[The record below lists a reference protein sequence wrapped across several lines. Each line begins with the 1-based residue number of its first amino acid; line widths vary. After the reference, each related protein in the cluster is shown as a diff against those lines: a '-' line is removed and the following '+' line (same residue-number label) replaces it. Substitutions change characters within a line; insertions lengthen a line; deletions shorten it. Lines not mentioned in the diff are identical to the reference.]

1 MCEVI
6 LKNITKI
13 FGKDNL
19 VIEDVNLKIKDKEFF
34 TIVGPSGCGKS
45 TILNMIAGLEEVSVG
60 EIIFDQ
66 QTVNDLPPARRDVA
80 FVFQSYALY
89 PHKNVFENI
98 AFPLKIRKLPKAEIK
113 ERVKKT
119 ASVLDIQHLLSR
131 KPKELSG
138 GQRQRV
144 ALGRAIVRKPKV
156 FLLDEPLSN
165 LDAKLRV
172 YMRAELKKLHKEIQ
186 TTMIYVTHD
195 QAEAMTLSDR
205 VAILFEGRI
214 QQCDSPQMVYNFPSN
229 KIVAEFIGSPSMNFF
244 EGKFVK
250 EDDKTFVRFS
260 DGDSFFVKGKKEL
273 ESQDKKIIFGVR
285 PEDVL
290 ISLEEKSAGSIG
302 QDWFSG
308 KIFAIE
314 PLGNATYVDIQ
325 WNMNRLKAEANPDF
339 EAKPDSPIYFTFK
352 KEKIHIFDKADG
364 KRLKL
369 STLRDVSSP
378 YRTE

>member
-6 LKNITKI
+6 LKNVTKI
-13 FGKDNL
+13 FGKKNV
-19 VIEDVNLKIKDKEFF
+19 VIQDVNLEIKDKEFF

-45 TILNMIAGLEEVSVG
+45 TLLNMIAGLEEVSSG

-66 QTVNDLPPARRDVA
+66 KRINDLPPARRDVA

-98 AFPLKIRKLPKAEIK
+98 AFPLRIRRLPKEEIK

-119 ASVLDIQHLLSR
+119 ASILEIEHLLDR

-172 YMRAELKKLHKEIQ
+172 YMRAELKKLHKEIK

-214 QQCDSPQMVYNFPSN
+214 QQCDLPQMVYNFPAN
-229 KIVAEFIGSPSMNFF
+229 KVVAEFIGSPSMNFF
-244 EGKFVK
+244 EARLTK
-250 EDDKTFVRFS
+250 EEDKTSVRFS
-260 DGDSFFVKGKKEL
+260 DQDSFLIGSEKEL
-273 ESQDKKIIFGVR
+273 DLKDKEVIFGVR
-285 PEDVL
+285 PEDVI
-290 ISLEEKSAGSIG
+290 ISLEKEGCR
-302 QDWFSG
+302 FYG
-308 KIFAIE
+308 KIFGVE
-314 PLGNATYVDIQ
+314 PLGNATYVDIL
-325 WNMNRLKAEANPDF
+325 WNLNRLKAEAEPDF
-339 EAKPDSPIYFTFK
+339 EAQPDSPIYFTFR
-352 KEKIHIFDKADG
+352 KEKIHLFDKTDG

-369 STLRDVSSP
+369 STS
-378 YRTE
+378 

>member
-6 LKNITKI
+6 LKNVTKI
-13 FGKDNL
+13 FGKNNL
-19 VIEDVNLKIKDKEFF
+19 VIDKINIVIKDKEFF

-45 TILNMIAGLEEVSVG
+45 TILNMIAGLEEVSSG

-66 QTVNDLPPARRDVA
+66 EMVNDLPPAKRDVA

-98 AFPLKIRKLPKAEIK
+98 AFPLKIRKLPKAEIE

-214 QQCDSPQMVYNFPSN
+214 QQCDLPQMVYSFPAN

-244 EGKFVK
+244 EGKLLREGDRVS
-250 EDDKTFVRFS
+250 VRFS
-260 DGDSFFVKGKKEL
+260 EQDSFTLEAEKEL
-273 ESQDKKIIFGVR
+273 DFKDKEITFGVR
-285 PEDVL
+285 PEDVI
-290 ISLEEKSAGSIG
+290 ISLEKKK
-302 QDWFSG
+302 DWFSG
-308 KIFAIE
+308 KIFAVE
-314 PLGNATYVDIQ
+314 PLGNATYIDIE
-325 WNMNRLKAEANPDF
+325 WNLNLLKAEAEPDF
-339 EAKPDSPIYFTFK
+339 QAEPDSPIYFTFR
-352 KEKIHIFDKADG
+352 KEKIHLFDKTDG
-364 KRLKL
+364 KRLKFSFL
-369 STLRDVSSP
+369 
-378 YRTE
+378 

>member
-214 QQCDSPQMVYNFPSN
+214 QQCDSPQMVYNFPAN

-244 EGKFVK
+244 EGGLTR
-250 EDDKTFVRFS
+250 EDNRTLVRFN
-260 DGDSFFVKGKKEL
+260 DQDSLSIGEGKEL
-273 ESQDKKIIFGVR
+273 ESEDKEVIFGVR
-285 PEDVL
+285 PEDVM
-290 ISLEEKSAGSIG
+290 ISSPKK
-302 QDWFSG
+302 QDWFYG
-308 KIFAIE
+308 KIFALE
-314 PLGNATYVDIQ
+314 PLGNATFVDIQ
-325 WNMNRLKAEANPDF
+325 WNLNRLKAEAEPDF
-339 EAKPDSPIYFTFK
+339 EAEPDSPIYFTFK
-352 KEKIHIFDKADG
+352 KGKIHLFDRTDG

-369 STLRDVSSP
+369 SSS
-378 YRTE
+378 

>member
-98 AFPLKIRKLPKAEIK
+98 AFPLKIRKLPKAEID

-214 QQCDSPQMVYNFPSN
+214 QQCDSPQMVYNFPAN

-244 EGKFVK
+244 EGGLTR
-250 EDDKTFVRFS
+250 EDNRTLVRFN
-260 DGDSFFVKGKKEL
+260 DQDSLSIGGGKEL
-273 ESQDKKIIFGVR
+273 ELSAIGGSVYDRKDNEVIFGVR
-285 PEDVL
+285 PEDV
-290 ISLEEKSAGSIG
+290 IIGLEKKER
-302 QDWFSG
+302 WYSG
-308 KIFAIE
+308 KIFALE

-325 WNMNRLKAEANPDF
+325 WNKNRLKAEAEPDF
-339 EAKPDSPIYFTFK
+339 QAQPDSPIYFTFK
-352 KEKIHIFDKADG
+352 KEKIHLFDKADG
-364 KRLKL
+364 KRLKF
-369 STLRDVSSP
+369 STP
-378 YRTE
+378 

>member
-6 LKNITKI
+6 LRNVTKI

-19 VIEDVNLKIKDKEFF
+19 VIDNVNLQIKDREFF

-45 TILNMIAGLEEVSVG
+45 TILNMIAGLEEVSSG

-66 QTVNDLPPARRDVA
+66 ERVNALPPAKRDVA
-80 FVFQSYALY
+80 MVFQSYALY

-98 AFPLKIRKLPKAEIK
+98 AFPLKIRKLPKAEIAD
-113 ERVKKT
+113 RVKKT
-119 ASVLDIQHLLSR
+119 ASVLGIERLLSR

-172 YMRAELKKLHKEIQ
+172 YMRAELKKLHNEIQ

-205 VAILFEGRI
+205 VSILFEGKI
-214 QQCDSPQMVYNFPSN
+214 QQCDSPQMVYNFPAN
-229 KIVAEFIGSPSMNFF
+229 KMVAEFIGSPSMNFF
-244 EGKFVK
+244 DGQIIR
-250 EDDKTFVRFS
+250 EDEKTRVRFN
-260 DGDSFFVKGKKEL
+260 DQDSLLIEVGKGLELKDKEM
-273 ESQDKKIIFGVR
+273 IFGVR
-285 PEDVL
+285 PEDV
-290 ISLEEKSAGSIG
+290 IVSLEEK
-302 QDWFSG
+302 QDWFLG
-308 KIFAIE
+308 KIFAVE
-314 PLGNATYVDIQ
+314 PLGNATYVDIM
-325 WNMNRLKAEANPDF
+325 WNRNRLKAETNSDF
-339 EAKPDSPIYFTFK
+339 DGKPDDLIYLTFK
-352 KEKIHIFDKADG
+352 KEKIHLFDNRDG
-364 KRLKL
+364 QRL
-369 STLRDVSSP
+369 
-378 YRTE
+378 

>member
-1 MCEVI
+1 MCEVTI
-6 LKNITKI
+6 KNVNKI

-19 VIEDVNLKIKDKEFF
+19 VIDDVNLEIKDKEFF

-45 TILNMIAGLEEVSVG
+45 TILNMIAGLEEVSSG
-60 EIIFDQ
+60 EIVFDRE
-66 QTVNDLPPARRDVA
+66 TVNDLPPAKRDVA
-80 FVFQSYALY
+80 MVFQSYALY

-98 AFPLKIRKLPKAEIK
+98 AFPLKIRKLRKREIT
-113 ERVKKT
+113 ERVKRT
-119 ASVLDIQHLLSR
+119 ASILDIHHLLSR

-165 LDAKLRV
+165 LDARLRV

-214 QQCDSPQMVYNFPSN
+214 QQCDSPQVVYNLPAN
-229 KIVAEFIGSPSMNFF
+229 KVVAEFIGSPSMNFF
-244 EGKFVK
+244 EGKLLA
-250 EDDKTFVRFS
+250 EDDGTSVRFS
-260 DGDSFFVKGKKEL
+260 DQDSFLIGEAKEL
-273 ESQDKKIIFGVR
+273 DLKDNDIIFGVR
-285 PEDVL
+285 PEDVV
-290 ISLEEKSAGSIG
+290 ISLEKKQG
-302 QDWFSG
+302 WFCG
-308 KIFAIE
+308 NIFATE

-325 WNMNRLKAEANPDF
+325 WNKNRLKAEAEPDF
-339 EAKPDSPIYFTFK
+339 QAEPDSPIYFTFK
-352 KEKIHIFDKADG
+352 KEKIHLFDKTDG
-364 KRLKL
+364 NRLKL
-369 STLRDVSSP
+369 SSL
-378 YRTE
+378 

>member
-6 LKNITKI
+6 LKNVTKI

-19 VIEDVNLKIKDKEFF
+19 VIEDVNLEIKDKEFF

-45 TILNMIAGLEEVSVG
+45 TILNLIAGLEEVSSG
-60 EIIFDQ
+60 EIVFDQ
-66 QTVNDLPPARRDVA
+66 ERVNDLPPAKRDVA
-80 FVFQSYALY
+80 MVFQSYALY

-98 AFPLKIRKLPKAEIK
+98 AFPLKIRKLPKVEIAD
-113 ERVKKT
+113 RVKKT
-119 ASVLDIQHLLSR
+119 ASVLGIEHLLSR

-144 ALGRAIVRKPKV
+144 ALGRAIVRKPRV

-214 QQCDSPQMVYNFPSN
+214 RQCDLPQRVYNFPAN

-244 EGKFVK
+244 EGKLIR
-250 EDDKTFVRFS
+250 EDDRISVRFT
-260 DGDSFFVKGKKEL
+260 DQDLFPVGEGKEFEL
-273 ESQDKKIIFGVR
+273 KDTEIILGVR
-285 PEDVL
+285 PEDVI
-290 ISLEEKSAGSIG
+290 ISLEKMEG
-302 QDWFSG
+302 WFSG
-308 KIFAIE
+308 KIFAVE
-314 PLGNATYVDIQ
+314 PLGNATYVDIM
-325 WNMNRLKAEANPDF
+325 WNMNRLKAEAEPDF
-339 EAKPDSPIYFTFK
+339 QAEPDSPIYFTFK
-352 KEKIHIFDKADG
+352 KEKIHLFDTTDG
-364 KRLKL
+364 KRLKF
-369 STLRDVSSP
+369 STL
-378 YRTE
+378 

>member
-6 LKNITKI
+6 LKNVTKI

-19 VIEDVNLKIKDKEFF
+19 VIEDVNLEIKDKEFF

-45 TILNMIAGLEEVSVG
+45 TVLNMIAGLEEVSSG

-66 QTVNDLPPARRDVA
+66 ETVNDLPPARRDVA
-80 FVFQSYALY
+80 MVFQSYALY

-98 AFPLKIRKLPKAEIK
+98 AFPLKIRRLPKTEI
-113 ERVKKT
+113 EDRVGKT
-119 ASVLDIQHLLSR
+119 ASILGIQHLLSR

-214 QQCDSPQMVYNFPSN
+214 QQCDSPQMVYNFPAN
-229 KIVAEFIGSPSMNFF
+229 KIVAEFIGSPGMNFF
-244 EGKFVK
+244 EGKLIR
-250 EDDKTFVRFS
+250 EDDKTSVGFN
-260 DGDSFFVKGKKEL
+260 DQDSFPLGGEKEL
-273 ESQDKKIIFGVR
+273 DLKDKEVIFGVR
-285 PEDVL
+285 PEDVA
-290 ISLEEKSAGSIG
+290 ISLEEK

-308 KIFAIE
+308 KIFAVE

-325 WNMNRLKAEANPDF
+325 WNLNRLKAEADPDF
-339 EAKPDSPIYFTFK
+339 EAEPDSPIYFTFR
-352 KEKIHIFDKADG
+352 KEKIHLFDKTDG

-369 STLRDVSSP
+369 SIRRV
-378 YRTE
+378 

>member
-6 LKNITKI
+6 LKNVTKI

-19 VIEDVNLKIKDKEFF
+19 VIEGVNLEIKDKEFF

-45 TILNMIAGLEEVSVG
+45 TILNMIAGLEEVSSG

-66 QTVNDLPPARRDVA
+66 ERVNDLPPARRDVA
-80 FVFQSYALY
+80 MVFQSYALY

-98 AFPLKIRKLPKAEIK
+98 AFPLKIRKLPKTEISD
-113 ERVKKT
+113 RVKKT
-119 ASVLDIQHLLSR
+119 AFILGIQHLLSR

-172 YMRAELKKLHKEIQ
+172 YMRAELKKLHKEIE

-205 VAILFEGRI
+205 VAILFDGKI
-214 QQCDSPQMVYNFPSN
+214 QQCDLPQMVYNFPAN

-244 EGKFVK
+244 EGELTRK
-250 EDDKTFVRFS
+250 DDKTSVRFS
-260 DGDSFFVKGKKEL
+260 DQDSFLIAEGKEFDLKHKE
-273 ESQDKKIIFGVR
+273 IIFGVR
-285 PEDVL
+285 PEDVV
-290 ISLEEKSAGSIG
+290 IGSEKKQG
-302 QDWFSG
+302 WFSG
-308 KIFAIE
+308 TIFATE

-325 WNMNRLKAEANPDF
+325 WNMNRLKAEAKPDF
-339 EAKPDSPIYFTFK
+339 DGKPDSPIYFTFK
-352 KEKIHIFDKADG
+352 KEKIHLFDKTNG
-364 KRLKL
+364 KRQKL
-369 STLRDVSSP
+369 SFL
-378 YRTE
+378 

>member
-1 MCEVI
+1 
-6 LKNITKI
+6 
-13 FGKDNL
+13 
-19 VIEDVNLKIKDKEFF
+19 
-34 TIVGPSGCGKS
+34 
-45 TILNMIAGLEEVSVG
+45 
-60 EIIFDQ
+60 
-66 QTVNDLPPARRDVA
+66 VA

-98 AFPLKIRKLPKAEIK
+98 AFPLKIRKLPKPEI
-113 ERVKKT
+113 EDRVKKT
-119 ASVLDIQHLLSR
+119 ASILGIKPLLSR

-214 QQCDSPQMVYNFPSN
+214 QQCDSPQMVYTLPAN
-229 KIVAEFIGSPSMNFF
+229 KIVAEFIGSPSMNFL
-244 EGKFVK
+244 EGKVIR
-250 EDDKTFVRFS
+250 ENDKTSVRFS
-260 DGDSFFVKGKKEL
+260 DQDSFLLGGGKEL
-273 ESQDKKIIFGVR
+273 DLSAIGARLPDGQGSVYDRKDKEVIFGVR
-285 PEDVL
+285 PEDVI
-290 ISLEEKSAGSIG
+290 ISLERK
-302 QDWFSG
+302 QDWFLG
-308 KIFAIE
+308 KIFAVE

-325 WNMNRLKAEANPDF
+325 WNLNRLKAEAEPDF
-339 EAKPDSPIYFTFK
+339 EAEPDSPIYFTFR
-352 KEKIHIFDKADG
+352 KEKIHFFDKTDG
-364 KRLKL
+364 KRLNL
-369 STLRDVSSP
+369 SSL
-378 YRTE
+378 

>member
-1 MCEVI
+1 
-6 LKNITKI
+6 
-13 FGKDNL
+13 
-19 VIEDVNLKIKDKEFF
+19 
-34 TIVGPSGCGKS
+34 
-45 TILNMIAGLEEVSVG
+45 
-60 EIIFDQ
+60 
-66 QTVNDLPPARRDVA
+66 
-80 FVFQSYALY
+80 
-89 PHKNVFENI
+89 NVFENI
-98 AFPLKIRKLPKAEIK
+98 AFPLKIRKLSKAEIA

-119 ASVLDIQHLLSR
+119 AFILEIEHLLSR

-205 VAILFEGRI
+205 VAILFEGKV
-214 QQCDSPQMVYNFPSN
+214 QQCDSPQMVYNFPAN

-244 EGKFVK
+244 EGKLTR
-250 EDDKTFVRFS
+250 EDNRTLVRFN
-260 DGDSFFVKGKKEL
+260 DQDSLSIGEGKEL
-273 ESQDKKIIFGVR
+273 EDKEVIFGVR

-308 KIFAIE
+308 KIFALE

-325 WNMNRLKAEANPDF
+325 WNLNRLKAEADPDF
-339 EAKPDSPIYFTFK
+339 EAEPDSPIYFTFK
-352 KEKIHIFDKADG
+352 KEKSHLFDKADG
-364 KRLKL
+364 KRLNLKP
-369 STLRDVSSP
+369 S
-378 YRTE
+378 